1 MKKIYFIALI
11 CSLLLASCNSEPS
24 LQKYFVENSENK
36 EFISVDISSDILNI
50 KEAELSQEQSDAI
63 QSFEKMNILAFKLD
77 STNASQYAIEKTKVN
92 DILKSEKYQK
102 LMSLGSGKQGVSIS
116 FVGEEENIEEFVVY
130 AKSNEAG
137 FAVVRILGDKMN
149 PTHIMNMLSV
159 LQKSEMD
166 LKQLKPLQD
175 MLQQK

>member
-11 CSLLLASCNSEPS
+11 CSLFLASCNSEPS

-77 STNASQYAIEKTKVN
+77 STNVSQYAIEKTKVN
-92 DILKSEKYQK
+92 DKCPTASEGSHMICHSLSKSRN
-102 LMSLGSGKQGVSIS
+102 VC
-116 FVGEEENIEEFVVY
+116 
-130 AKSNEAG
+130 
-137 FAVVRILGDKMN
+137 
-149 PTHIMNMLSV
+149 
-159 LQKSEMD
+159 
-166 LKQLKPLQD
+166 
-175 MLQQK
+175 